1 MEKQYNIMFCIKQY
15 YFVISYLIVMRMFLS
30 TFGLVSIIVASSIV
44 FIGLVFVIYKFVIE
58 KNNMRRQIAE
68 LDRRFEYLHA
78 LLIGQDAQYVRR
90 LEIIARTNLIYIEI
104 HTKFLKK
111 FKEVRDKH
119 DAKAQSTIN
128 HLKDLRDE
136 KGLNAK
142 RLKEEIIDAKALID
156 AFDREVNDLNSE
168 LLSVVKPEEDCRQIS
183 LTHKERFRRI
193 KQEYFAKQNNLSL
206 VSESFEQTFGLID
219 SLFDQFDKLVESANY
234 DDANLML
241 PKIDKILDEISNDM
255 SKLPNLCT
263 MVTTYIPDKIS
274 SLENAFEIMQRDHF
288 PLEHLC
294 VKSAIR
300 EMKDEV
306 NVYTTKIKRF
316 DLKNVDEE
324 LNNIVSRIDEFITLF
339 DDEKKARQEFESN
352 NESIYSMVTT
362 IERRFIKL
370 CNTIPEVQKIY
381 VVNEV
386 QQTNINNI
394 HNSINRLGA
403 LKRSL
408 DTYIHSATKQPYS
421 MLVSKMRELKTA
433 SDEVIASMDDFMK
446 YIASLKNDSEEAFKH
461 IYEGFYKVK
470 EIERTLRKIDIE
482 KIDAKYHEVVEQY
495 YDYLKEVNVLLK
507 TKPINVE
514 KINNDIVEMTK
525 IENEYFGKGL
535 IGSTYNMMV
544 LATNSIVY
552 ANRDRG
558 NFADINDLI
567 NQAENM
573 YYEGEFEQSYRVS
586 GSSLAKINNHHAKK

>member
-1 MEKQYNIMFCIKQY
+1 MFCIKQY

-219 SLFDQFDKLVESANY
+219 SLFDQFDKLVECANY

-255 SKLPNLCT
+255 SKRPNLCT

-381 VVNEV
+381 VVNDV

-446 YIASLKNDSEEAFKH
+446 YIASLKNDSEEAFKR

-482 KIDAKYHEVVEQY
+482 KIDAKYHEVVGQY

>member
-1 MEKQYNIMFCIKQY
+1 MFCIKQY

-44 FIGLVFVIYKFVIE
+44 FAGLVFVIYKFVIE

-168 LLSVVKPEEDCRQIS
+168 LLNVVKPEEDCRQIS

-381 VVNEV
+381 VVNDV

-446 YIASLKNDSEEAFKH
+446 YIASLKNDSEEAFKR

-495 YDYLKEVNVLLK
+495 YEYLKEVNVLLK

>member
-1 MEKQYNIMFCIKQY
+1 MFCIKQY

-193 KQEYFAKQNNLSL
+193 KQEYFAKQNTLSL
-206 VSESFEQTFGLID
+206 DSESFEQTFGLID

-446 YIASLKNDSEEAFKH
+446 YIASLKNDSEEAFKR

-544 LATNSIVY
+544 RATNSIVY

>member
-1 MEKQYNIMFCIKQY
+1 MSIKQHD
-15 YFVISYLIVMRMFLS
+15 FFGNLFNISDKARKNKKLTGKYI
-30 TFGLVSIIVASSIV
+30 
-44 FIGLVFVIYKFVIE
+44 FVIE

-381 VVNEV
+381 VVNDV

-446 YIASLKNDSEEAFKH
+446 YIASLKNDSEEAFKR

-495 YDYLKEVNVLLK
+495 YEYLKEVNVLLK

-535 IGSTYNMMV
+535 IGTTYNMMV

-573 YYEGEFEQSYRVS
+573 YYEAEFEQSYRVS

>member
-1 MEKQYNIMFCIKQY
+1 MFCIKQY
-15 YFVISYLIVMRMFLS
+15 YFVISYLIVMRMLLS

-446 YIASLKNDSEEAFKH
+446 YIASLKNDSEEAFKR

-495 YDYLKEVNVLLK
+495 YEYLKEVNVLLK

-514 KINNDIVEMTK
+514 KINNDIVEMAK

>member
-1 MEKQYNIMFCIKQY
+1 M
-15 YFVISYLIVMRMFLS
+15 LLS

-78 LLIGQDAQYVRR
+78 LLLGQDAQYVRR

-381 VVNEV
+381 VVNDV

-446 YIASLKNDSEEAFKH
+446 YIASLKNDSEEAFKR

-495 YDYLKEVNVLLK
+495 YEYLKEVNVLLK

>member
-1 MEKQYNIMFCIKQY
+1 MFCIKQY
-15 YFVISYLIVMRMFLS
+15 YFVISSLIVMRMFLS

-219 SLFDQFDKLVESANY
+219 SLFDQFDKLVECANY
-234 DDANLML
+234 DDPNLML

-306 NVYTTKIKRF
+306 NVYTTKIQRF

-381 VVNEV
+381 VVNDV

-446 YIASLKNDSEEAFKH
+446 YIASLKNDSEEAFKR

>member
-1 MEKQYNIMFCIKQY
+1 MFCIKQY

-168 LLSVVKPEEDCRQIS
+168 LLNVVKPEEDCRQIS

-219 SLFDQFDKLVESANY
+219 SLFDQFDKLVECANY

-446 YIASLKNDSEEAFKH
+446 YIASLKNDSEEAFKR

-495 YDYLKEVNVLLK
+495 YEYLKEVNVLLK

>member
-1 MEKQYNIMFCIKQY
+1 MFCIKQY

-219 SLFDQFDKLVESANY
+219 SLFDQFDKLVECANY

-470 EIERTLRKIDIE
+470 DIERTLRKIDIE
-482 KIDAKYHEVVEQY
+482 KIDAKYHEIVEQY
-495 YDYLKEVNVLLK
+495 YEYLKEVNVLLK

>member
-1 MEKQYNIMFCIKQY
+1 MFCIKQY

-168 LLSVVKPEEDCRQIS
+168 LLNVVKPEEDCRQIS

-470 EIERTLRKIDIE
+470 DIERTLRKIDIE
-482 KIDAKYHEVVEQY
+482 KIDAKYHEIVEQY
-495 YDYLKEVNVLLK
+495 YEYLKEVNVLLK

>member
-1 MEKQYNIMFCIKQY
+1 MFCIKQY

-219 SLFDQFDKLVESANY
+219 SLFDQFDKLVECANY

-381 VVNEV
+381 VVNDV

-482 KIDAKYHEVVEQY
+482 KIDAKYHEIVEQY
-495 YDYLKEVNVLLK
+495 YEYLKEVNVLLK

>member
-1 MEKQYNIMFCIKQY
+1 MFCIKQY

-193 KQEYFAKQNNLSL
+193 NQEYFAKQNNLSL

-470 EIERTLRKIDIE
+470 DIERTLRKIDIE

-495 YDYLKEVNVLLK
+495 YEYLKEVNVLLK

>member
-1 MEKQYNIMFCIKQY
+1 MFCIKQY

-44 FIGLVFVIYKFVIE
+44 FVGLVFVIYKFVIE

-219 SLFDQFDKLVESANY
+219 SLFDQFDKLVECANY

-381 VVNEV
+381 VVNDV

-446 YIASLKNDSEEAFKH
+446 YIASLKNDSEEAFKR

-495 YDYLKEVNVLLK
+495 YEYLKEVNVLLK

>member
-1 MEKQYNIMFCIKQY
+1 MFCIKQY
-15 YFVISYLIVMRMFLS
+15 YFVISYLIVMRMLLS

-219 SLFDQFDKLVESANY
+219 SLFDQFDKLVECANY

-446 YIASLKNDSEEAFKH
+446 YIASLKNDSEEAFKR

>member
-1 MEKQYNIMFCIKQY
+1 MFCIKQY

-168 LLSVVKPEEDCRQIS
+168 LLNVVKPEEDCRQIS

-206 VSESFEQTFGLID
+206 VSESFEQTFGLVD
-219 SLFDQFDKLVESANY
+219 SLFDQFDKLVECANY

-446 YIASLKNDSEEAFKH
+446 YIASLKNDSEEAFKR

>member
-1 MEKQYNIMFCIKQY
+1 MFCIKQY

-30 TFGLVSIIVASSIV
+30 NFGLVSIIVASSIV

-168 LLSVVKPEEDCRQIS
+168 LLNVVKPEEDCRQIS

-446 YIASLKNDSEEAFKH
+446 YIASLKNDSEEAFKR

>member
-1 MEKQYNIMFCIKQY
+1 
-15 YFVISYLIVMRMFLS
+15 
-30 TFGLVSIIVASSIV
+30 
-44 FIGLVFVIYKFVIE
+44 
-58 KNNMRRQIAE
+58 MRRQIAE

-128 HLKDLRDE
+128 HLKNLRDE

-219 SLFDQFDKLVESANY
+219 SLFDQFDKLVECANY

-381 VVNEV
+381 VVNDV

-446 YIASLKNDSEEAFKH
+446 YIASLKNDSEEAFKR

-544 LATNSIVY
+544 LVTNLIVY

>member
-44 FIGLVFVIYKFVIE
+44 FAGLVFVIYKFVIE

-219 SLFDQFDKLVESANY
+219 SLFDQFDKLVECANY

-381 VVNEV
+381 VVNDV

-495 YDYLKEVNVLLK
+495 YEYLKEVNVLLK

>member
-1 MEKQYNIMFCIKQY
+1 MFCIKQY

-168 LLSVVKPEEDCRQIS
+168 LLNVVKPEEDCRQIS

-219 SLFDQFDKLVESANY
+219 SLFDQFDKLVECANY

-381 VVNEV
+381 VVNDV

-482 KIDAKYHEVVEQY
+482 KIDAKYREVVEQY
-495 YDYLKEVNVLLK
+495 YEYLKEVNVLLK

>member
-1 MEKQYNIMFCIKQY
+1 MFCIKQY

-44 FIGLVFVIYKFVIE
+44 FIGLVFAIYKFVIE

-168 LLSVVKPEEDCRQIS
+168 LLNVVKPEEDCRQIS

-470 EIERTLRKIDIE
+470 DIERTLRKIDIE
-482 KIDAKYHEVVEQY
+482 KIDAKYHEIVEQY
-495 YDYLKEVNVLLK
+495 YEYLKEVNVLLK

-573 YYEGEFEQSYRVS
+573 YYDGEFEQSYRVS

>member
-1 MEKQYNIMFCIKQY
+1 
-15 YFVISYLIVMRMFLS
+15 MRMFLS

-219 SLFDQFDKLVESANY
+219 SLFDQFDKLVECANY

-241 PKIDKILDEISNDM
+241 PKIDKILDEVSNDM

-381 VVNEV
+381 VVNDV

-446 YIASLKNDSEEAFKH
+446 YIASLKNDSEEAFKR

-482 KIDAKYHEVVEQY
+482 KIDAKYHEIVEQY
-495 YDYLKEVNVLLK
+495 YEYLKEVNVLLK

>member
-1 MEKQYNIMFCIKQY
+1 MFCIKQY

-219 SLFDQFDKLVESANY
+219 SLFDQFDKLVECANY

>member
-1 MEKQYNIMFCIKQY
+1 
-15 YFVISYLIVMRMFLS
+15 MRMFLS

-156 AFDREVNDLNSE
+156 AFDCEVNDLNSE

-219 SLFDQFDKLVESANY
+219 SLFDQFDKLVECANY

-381 VVNEV
+381 VVNDV

-446 YIASLKNDSEEAFKH
+446 YIASLKNDSEEAFKR

>member
-1 MEKQYNIMFCIKQY
+1 MFCIKQY

-193 KQEYFAKQNNLSL
+193 KQEYFAKQNSLSL

-219 SLFDQFDKLVESANY
+219 SLFDQFDKLVECANY

-381 VVNEV
+381 VVNDV

-446 YIASLKNDSEEAFKH
+446 YIASLKNDSEEAFKR

-482 KIDAKYHEVVEQY
+482 KIDAKYYEVVEQY

>member
-1 MEKQYNIMFCIKQY
+1 MLKHGYNGGH
-15 YFVISYLIVMRMFLS
+15 ISF
-30 TFGLVSIIVASSIV
+30 
-44 FIGLVFVIYKFVIE
+44 
-58 KNNMRRQIAE
+58 
-68 LDRRFEYLHA
+68 
-78 LLIGQDAQYVRR
+78 
-90 LEIIARTNLIYIEI
+90 
-104 HTKFLKK
+104 
-111 FKEVRDKH
+111 
-119 DAKAQSTIN
+119 
-128 HLKDLRDE
+128 
-136 KGLNAK
+136 
-142 RLKEEIIDAKALID
+142 
-156 AFDREVNDLNSE
+156 
-168 LLSVVKPEEDCRQIS
+168 
-183 LTHKERFRRI
+183 
-193 KQEYFAKQNNLSL
+193 FAKQNNLSL

-219 SLFDQFDKLVESANY
+219 SLFDQFDKLVECANY

-241 PKIDKILDEISNDM
+241 PKIDKILDEISSDI

-381 VVNEV
+381 VVNDV

-446 YIASLKNDSEEAFKH
+446 YIASLKNDSEEAFKR

>member
-1 MEKQYNIMFCIKQY
+1 
-15 YFVISYLIVMRMFLS
+15 MRMFLS

-219 SLFDQFDKLVESANY
+219 SLFDQFDKLVECANY

-381 VVNEV
+381 VVNDV

-461 IYEGFYKVK
+461 VYEGFYKVK

-482 KIDAKYHEVVEQY
+482 KIDAKYHEVVERY